1 MAKLKFGEVE
11 ENVVTRDEF
20 PLKKALEVLK
30 DDVVAVLGYG
40 VQGAG
45 QAMNLRDTLE
55 GTGTKVAALGLTV
68 AQADGAVRD
77 RFGLGADVEG
87 VVITEIDANGPAD
100 DKPIRVGDVIVDIGQ
115 RKVEKVADIEAA
127 IKEARDAGRKSVLL
141 LVRTGDDSRF
151 VAIRLKD

>member
-1 MAKLKFGEVE
+1 MLIISRLRHIPKANRARTWVSTFSAK
-11 ENVVTRDEF
+11 RSSSS
-20 PLKKALEVLK
+20 
-30 DDVVAVLGYG
+30 
-40 VQGAG
+40 QS
-45 QAMNLRDTLE
+45 
-55 GTGTKVAALGLTV
+55 
-68 AQADGAVRD
+68 
-77 RFGLGADVEG
+77 
-87 VVITEIDANGPAD
+87 EIDANGSAD